1 MSSIDT
7 SLYTPELVFFDFEA
21 TDYVDFFQKFS
32 QIMMEKGYVKDSWC
46 AAITER
52 ERTYATGLLFENL
65 PVAIPHVDPQHIIK
79 PYIAI
84 IKPKTSI
91 SFEPM
96 AGMVDHPIDTKLI
109 VNLGLLKHAEGQ
121 VEVLQAMMG
130 MFMDDNAVADILS
143 QTTAEGMV
151 DCFKR
156 HAN

>member
-7 SLYTPELVFFDFEA
+7 SLYTPDLVFFDFEA
-21 TDYVDFFQKFS
+21 TTYEDFFQKFS
-32 QIMMEKGYVKDSWC
+32 KIMMEKGYVKDSWLD
-46 AAITER
+46 AITER
-52 ERTYATGLLFENL
+52 ERNFATGLQFESI

-96 AGMVDHPIDTKLI
+96 AGMVDHAIDTKLI

-130 MFMDDNAVADILS
+130 MFMDEKAVEDIMS

-156 HAN
+156 YAN